1 MTIAKSSGSQ
11 VHLGVSPLS
20 WTNDVLAELGGDIP
34 LEVCLKDAADNGYDG
49 VELGRK
55 FPREAHELLS
65 KLSSYGLRLATG
77 WHSGFL
83 TERSVEAEWKA
94 AADHV
99 QLLESCGCQ
108 VLVYGECGMMEG
120 NAPWDEP
127 LSRGTK
133 LKTIDLAA
141 YAERLTEFSVGLNRR
156 GIKLAYHYHLK
167 MVVETAE
174 EIAAF
179 CEATP
184 PEVGLLLDTGHAYA
198 AGADYGEILRRF
210 GDRVV
215 HKEGNFQGSPR
226 LTTAVG
232 QQQNRLKSLG
242 GARDR
247 SSEAP
252 TIHLKDVRRNVL
264 DWARKNDATFN
275 TAVREGLFTV
285 PGDGNL
291 DFTEIGKFVR
301 SSGYSGWT
309 VVEAEQ
315 DPTKAPPRIYTE
327 KAYQYVKKLLF

>member
-1 MTIAKSSGSQ
+1 MTVSKISGSE
-11 VHLGVSPLS
+11 VSLGVSPLS

-34 LEVCLKDAADNGYDG
+34 LEVCLRDAADNGYDG

-55 FPREAHELLS
+55 FPREAQELLS

-77 WHSGFL
+77 WYSGYL
-83 TERSVEAEWKA
+83 SERSVETEWQA
-94 AADHV
+94 VADHV
-99 QLLESCGCQ
+99 RLLESCGCQ

-120 NAPWDEP
+120 HSPWDEP

-133 LKTIDLAA
+133 LKSIDLAA
-141 YAERLTEFSVGLNRR
+141 YTERLTEFSVGLQRR

-167 MVVETAE
+167 MLVETAE

-215 HKEGNFQGSPR
+215 H
-226 LTTAVG
+226 
-232 QQQNRLKSLG
+232 
-242 GARDR
+242 
-247 SSEAP
+247 
-252 TIHLKDVRRNVL
+252 IHLKDVRRHVL
-264 DWARKNDATFN
+264 DWARKNDVPFN
-275 TAVREGLFTV
+275 SAVREGLFTV
-285 PGDGNL
+285 PGDGDV
-291 DFTEIGKFVR
+291 DFTEIGQFVR
-301 SSGYSGWT
+301 SSGYRGWV

-315 DPTKAPPRIYTE
+315 DPAKAAPRIYTG
-327 KAYQYVKKLLF
+327 KAYQYVKELLF

>member
-1 MTIAKSSGSQ
+1 MTISKVSGSQ
-11 VHLGVSPLS
+11 VNLGVSPLS

-77 WHSGFL
+77 WHSGYL

-120 NAPWDEP
+120 DSPWDEP

-133 LKTIDLAA
+133 LKSIDLAA

-167 MVVETAE
+167 MLVETAE

-198 AGADYGEILRRF
+198 AGADYGEILRHF

-215 HKEGNFQGSPR
+215 H
-226 LTTAVG
+226 
-232 QQQNRLKSLG
+232 
-242 GARDR
+242 
-247 SSEAP
+247 
-252 TIHLKDVRRNVL
+252 IHLKDVRRDVL
-264 DWARKNDATFN
+264 DWARKNDVTFN
-275 TAVREGLFTV
+275 SAVREGLFTV
-285 PGDGNL
+285 PGDGNV

-301 SSGYSGWT
+301 SSGYSGWV

-315 DPTKAPPRIYTE
+315 DPAKAPPRIYTE

>member
-1 MTIAKSSGSQ
+1 MTISKGSGSQ
-11 VHLGVSPLS
+11 VNLGVSPLS

-77 WHSGFL
+77 WHSGYL

-108 VLVYGECGMMEG
+108 VLVYGECGMLKG
-120 NAPWDEP
+120 DSPWDEP

-133 LKTIDLAA
+133 LKSIDLAA

-167 MVVETAE
+167 MLVETAE

-215 HKEGNFQGSPR
+215 H
-226 LTTAVG
+226 
-232 QQQNRLKSLG
+232 
-242 GARDR
+242 
-247 SSEAP
+247 
-252 TIHLKDVRRNVL
+252 IHLKDVRRDVL
-264 DWARKNDATFN
+264 DWARKNDVTFN
-275 TAVREGLFTV
+275 SAVREGLFTV
-285 PGDGNL
+285 PGDGIV
-291 DFTEIGKFVR
+291 DFAEIGKFVR
-301 SSGYSGWT
+301 SSGYSGWV

-315 DPTKAPPRIYTE
+315 DPAKAAPRIYTG
-327 KAYQYVKKLLF
+327 KAYQYVKNLLF